1 MRCAKCLKIMRHA
14 TVRSQIWERTDRNAI
29 ILLIILFTF
38 LSPPN
43 TYLSSSVTQ
52 LSLSLSLLSG
62 LHLSVASYFFLIFIF
77 FISHSLP
84 LSLHFGII
92 AANPT
97 RLSTS
102 FSFFFFFSCHY
113 LSLFL
118 FLSRRR
124 RRFRFE
130 VKLSLIEAR
139 QFEPLLADQNLCSP
153 KGSRRSLLVVLHSRW
168 SLLVVLYSSRR
179 RYFIIL
185 FCWGFWIWNLSEDLV
200 IGVVVCGGGCSSG
213 YCCGGG
219 CSGGCSG
226 GCWFLG
232 GGDCHWLC
240 ICIFPEFGVNILF

>member
-1 MRCAKCLKIMRHA
+1 MRCAKCLKILRHV
-14 TVRSQIWERTDRNAI
+14 TVRSQIREHTDKNAI

-102 FSFFFFFSCHY
+102 FSFFFFPVTISLSFFSYHEEEGDSD
-113 LSLFL
+113 LKQS
-118 FLSRRR
+118 
-124 RRFRFE
+124 
-130 VKLSLIEAR
+130 SLIEAR

-153 KGSRRSLLVVLHSRW
+153 KGSRRSLLVVLHSR
-168 SLLVVLYSSRR
+168 
-179 RYFIIL
+179 
-185 FCWGFWIWNLSEDLV
+185 
-200 IGVVVCGGGCSSG
+200 
-213 YCCGGG
+213 
-219 CSGGCSG
+219 
-226 GCWFLG
+226 
-232 GGDCHWLC
+232 
-240 ICIFPEFGVNILF
+240 